1 MVTAHEQVTPRFNEY
16 FVGKVHEVVDQY
28 QPDVSAGAISQ
39 RLINIQRR
47 CWAGQGEVTAAHAG
61 RAAGRR
67 LQVLYFDAKM
77 DWIDEPHRL
86 DFLTHYYNSDLA
98 WQKQGSSAGVITTCV
113 SHHHS

>member
-1 MVTAHEQVTPRFNEY
+1 M
-16 FVGKVHEVVDQY
+16 
-28 QPDVSAGAISQ
+28 
-39 RLINIQRR
+39 
-47 CWAGQGEVTAAHAG
+47 
-61 RAAGRR
+61 
-67 LQVLYFDAKM
+67 QVLYFDAKM